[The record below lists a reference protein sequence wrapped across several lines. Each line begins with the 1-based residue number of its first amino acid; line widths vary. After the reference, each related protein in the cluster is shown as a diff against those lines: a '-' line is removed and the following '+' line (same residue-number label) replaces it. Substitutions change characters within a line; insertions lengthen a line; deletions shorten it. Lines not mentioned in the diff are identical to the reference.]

1 MKLKKDA
8 EQSLYMQLMF
18 EIKAQIES
26 GYYVAGDKIPTE
38 VELGKIYNVSRITIR
53 KTVEELCKLGY
64 CLFDSYKT
72 ILYFRHFTFK

>member
-38 VELGKIYNVSRITIR
+38 VECASLKAFQKPVR
-53 KTVEELCKLGY
+53 VPML
-64 CLFDSYKT
+64 
-72 ILYFRHFTFK
+72 RHSHIFWKQRLLLPIKERGSF